1 MNHLRRTRMGQIR
14 PTMAKGKP
22 RNMEMMRLGSKQQR
36 EFIEAQALE
45 IFTDMTNGGC
55 TFQQALAAIYL
66 SGMGVGVHS
75 TREKQ

>member
-1 MNHLRRTRMGQIR
+1 MKTQIR
-14 PTMAKGKP
+14 PTMAKGRP
-22 RNMEMMRLGSKQQR
+22 RNMETMHLGSRAQR
-36 EFIEAQALE
+36 EFIESQALE

-75 TREKQ
+75 MREKNT